1 MDIESL
7 IFLISFVLKISGS
20 IMKNYSLVG
29 KRKNLTTTL
38 GFLIS
43 LLLLNSGCTDNNTR
57 TTKEYRLKNGL
68 KLIVQPD
75 RRSPVVINQI
85 WYKVG
90 SVYEPSGITG
100 ISHFLEHLMFKGTK
114 NLKEGEFSKIVA
126 SGGGNENA
134 FTSFDYTGYYQ
145 KWGKQ
150 NLETSL
156 RLEAERMTNL
166 LFSDESVEKER
177 QVVLEERTL
186 RVDDSPKGMA
196 YEKLRQLAYSGTT
209 YGSSIIGSIKDI
221 SSISIKDLKNWYSRY
236 YHPNNATI
244 VIVGDVD
251 PDTTF
256 ALVKKYFDAIPS
268 AQQTSFSSKINITNR
283 PTQSDH
289 TIVTDKAKTPYLIM
303 GYMVPGL
310 VQQKSDE
317 GVAEWEP
324 YALDVLATILD
335 GYQGA
340 RLESNII
347 RSKGLATTASASY
360 SMTRLIPSLFTLSAT
375 PKDGIDIVDLR
386 DGLIDEIEKIKQ
398 TPPDQVEL
406 GKVIAQTLANSI
418 FQKDSVAYQGIILGS
433 LDAAG
438 LDWRLNDG
446 YFEKIKQITPD
457 NVSYVAKKYFDKDFL
472 TTVMLKPKGT

>member
-1 MDIESL
+1 
-7 IFLISFVLKISGS
+7 
-20 IMKNYSLVG
+20 MKNRRSTFKG
-29 KRKNLTTTL
+29 KNFKLAIVL
-38 GFLIS
+38 SIG
-43 LLLLNSGCTDNNTR
+43 LLLINSGCGDSGSKV
-57 TTKEYRLKNGL
+57 TKEYRLKNGL
-68 KLIVQPD
+68 KLIVQSD

-90 SVYEPSGITG
+90 SVYEPSGLTG

-126 SGGGNENA
+126 SGGGSENA

-145 KWGKQ
+145 KWAKQ
-150 NLETSL
+150 NLDTSL

-166 LFSDESVEKER
+166 LFSATSIEKER

-196 YEKLRQLAYSGTT
+196 YEKLRQLAYSDTP
-209 YGSSIIGSIKDI
+209 YGSSIIGSIEDI
-221 SSISIKDLKNWYSRY
+221 SAISMADLKNWYSKY
-236 YHPNNATI
+236 YHPGNATI

-251 PDTTF
+251 PDATF
-256 ALVKKYFDAIPS
+256 GLVKKYFDAIPS
-268 AQQTSFSSKINITNR
+268 ADEIINFTPLMDITDR
-283 PTQSDH
+283 PLQNNF
-289 TIVTDKAKTPYLIM
+289 TIVTGKAKTPYLIM
-303 GYMVPGL
+303 GYIVPGL
-310 VQQKSDE
+310 VQEKSDE
-317 GVAEWEP
+317 KVAEWEP

-347 RSKGLATTASASY
+347 RAKGLATSASASY

-375 PKDGIDIVDLR
+375 PKEGVDLKDLR
-386 DGLIDEIEKIKQ
+386 RGLIDELEEIKRF
-398 TPPDQVEL
+398 PPDEDEL
-406 GKVIAQTLANSI
+406 QKVIAQTLANSI

-433 LDAAG
+433 LDAVG

-446 YFEKIKQITPD
+446 YFKQISQITPD
-457 NVSYVAKKYFDKDFL
+457 KVSYVAKKYFDKDFL
-472 TTVMLKPKGT
+472 TTVMLKPKGI

>member
-1 MDIESL
+1 
-7 IFLISFVLKISGS
+7 
-20 IMKNYSLVG
+20 MKNYSLID
-29 KRKNLTTTL
+29 KQKNFIATIC
-38 GFLIS
+38 FLIS
-43 LLLLNSGCTDNNTR
+43 LVTLSSGCGDNSSR
-57 TTKEYRLKNGL
+57 VTKEYRLKNGL

-90 SVYEPSGITG
+90 SVYEPPGLTG

-114 NLKEGEFSKIVA
+114 NLKDGEFSKIVA
-126 SGGGNENA
+126 SGGGSENA

-166 LFSDESVEKER
+166 LFSNDSVEKER

-196 YEKLRQLAYSGTT
+196 YEKLQQLAYSGTP
-209 YGSSIIGSIKDI
+209 YGSSIIGSREDI
-221 SSISIKDLKNWYSRY
+221 SSIKISDLKNWYSKY

-251 PDTTF
+251 PDNAF
-256 ALVKKYFDAIPS
+256 ALVKKYFGAIPS
-268 AQQTSFSSKINITNR
+268 ATQRTFFTSKINVIDR
-283 PTQSDH
+283 PLQSDF
-289 TIVTDKAKTPYLIM
+289 TIVTEKAKTPYLLM

-310 VQQKSDE
+310 VQEKTE
-317 GVAEWEP
+317 GNVAEWEP

-347 RSKGLATTASASY
+347 RGKGLANTASASY
-360 SMTRLIPSLFTLSAT
+360 SMTRLIPSLFTVSAT
-375 PKDGIDIVDLR
+375 PKDGINIDNLR
-386 DGLIDEIEKIKQ
+386 EGLINELENIKQ
-398 TPPDQVEL
+398 VPPDKLEIS
-406 GKVIAQTLANSI
+406 KVIAQTLANSI

-438 LDWRLNDG
+438 LDWRFNDE
-446 YFEKIKQITPD
+446 YFKKIKQITPE
-457 NVSYVAKKYFDKDFL
+457 NVSYVAKKYLDHNFL
-472 TTVMLKPKGT
+472 TTVMLKPKGM

>member
-1 MDIESL
+1 
-7 IFLISFVLKISGS
+7 
-20 IMKNYSLVG
+20 MKNYSLID
-29 KRKNLTTTL
+29 KQKNFIATIC
-38 GFLIS
+38 FLIS
-43 LLLLNSGCTDNNTR
+43 LVTLSSGCGDNSSR
-57 TTKEYRLKNGL
+57 VTKEYRLKNGL

-90 SVYEPSGITG
+90 SVYEPPGLTG

-114 NLKEGEFSKIVA
+114 NLKDGEFSKIVA
-126 SGGGNENA
+126 SGGGSENA

-166 LFSDESVEKER
+166 LFSNDSVEKER

-196 YEKLRQLAYSGTT
+196 YEKLQQLAYSGTP
-209 YGSSIIGSIKDI
+209 YGSSIIGSREDI
-221 SSISIKDLKNWYSRY
+221 SSISISDLKNWYSKY

-251 PDTTF
+251 PDNTF
-256 ALVKKYFDAIPS
+256 ALVKRYFGAIPS
-268 AQQTSFSSKINITNR
+268 ATQRTHFTSKINVTDR
-283 PTQSDH
+283 PLQSDF
-289 TIVTDKAKTPYLIM
+289 TIVTEKAKTPYLIM

-310 VQQKSDE
+310 VQEKTE
-317 GVAEWEP
+317 GNVAEWEP

-340 RLESNII
+340 RLESNIV
-347 RSKGLATTASASY
+347 RGKGLANTASASY
-360 SMTRLIPSLFTLSAT
+360 SMTRLIPSLFTVSAT
-375 PKDGIDIVDLR
+375 PKEGINIDNLR
-386 DGLIDEIEKIKQ
+386 EGLINELEKIKQ
-398 TPPDQVEL
+398 APPDKLEL
-406 GKVIAQTLANSI
+406 SKVIAQTLANSI

-438 LDWRLNDG
+438 LDWRLNDE
-446 YFEKIKQITPD
+446 YFKKIKQITPE
-457 NVSYVAKKYFDKDFL
+457 NVSYVAKKYLDHNFL
-472 TTVMLKPKGT
+472 TTVMLKPKGM